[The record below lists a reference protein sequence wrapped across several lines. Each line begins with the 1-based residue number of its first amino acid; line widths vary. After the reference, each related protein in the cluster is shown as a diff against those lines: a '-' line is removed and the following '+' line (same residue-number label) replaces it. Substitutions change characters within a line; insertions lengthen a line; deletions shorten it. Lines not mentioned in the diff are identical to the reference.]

1 MPSSPYVSH
10 GPRKVVG
17 SSADLKSIPFLTRLF
32 CGRRPTMPARH
43 PAAARQ
49 RALFVKVGAN
59 VVMTVPLAR
68 KGERLSRKSQSYRKR
83 DTSKQHLH
91 DYLPTFRACIISQPC
106 HSFCDARHGNGVFS
120 RLSAIVRPPL
130 PTALNCRGIGRLLC
144 RERQWAEA
152 RLCLFRG

>member
-1 MPSSPYVSH
+1 
-10 GPRKVVG
+10 
-17 SSADLKSIPFLTRLF
+17 
-32 CGRRPTMPARH
+32 MPARH

-120 RLSAIVRPPL
+120 RLSATVRPPL
-130 PTALNCRGIGRLLC
+130 PTPWSVEDIDAAFVVKDGSGQKLAYVYFEDEPGRRSAAKLSRATRRGALL
-144 RERQWAEA
+144 
-152 RLCLFRG
+152 